1 MAGYVKPIPAATG
14 GLAFSRLQ
22 SDDIRKISV
31 KRIHV
36 TPALDSMFGPVP
48 GGLHDLALGA
58 IQALDANCSTCRM
71 NTINCTGHCGHI
83 ELPVT
88 CYHPQYIDS
97 TLRLLRA
104 KCGYCHRFKAAENY
118 VNQTVCSL
126 RLLQYGLVEEYN
138 NIKNI
143 SLRGGLPRTPK
154 KTNLDHVVEDVAE
167 VEPEEIADLIERRT
181 KMTNRAIR
189 RARKENKIDV
199 QALIRNPIAI
209 AARKNVIADFLMEVP
224 NLKRCA
230 QCGGASISYRKDRSV
245 KIFRK
250 PLAKKQKEAMYVLGK
265 KAPNPLLFLRSE
277 QTQKEESKK
286 PSIVNGIH
294 DEDVETS
301 DSDDLEKAELH
312 GAEEE
317 IAMRNALETSAEF
330 KKADI
335 EDLDDVQAYMT
346 TSEVHAALTLLF
358 DREQEVLRLL
368 YASRPDR
375 DPVPVSPDMFFITAV
390 LVPPNRYRPLAR
402 QGPNQI
408 LENQLNT
415 VLNRIIKAAGDV
427 QRISRELKRA
437 KVDSTVRPR
446 NLNESL
452 QAAIVLQETVNAL
465 IDSPAPASG
474 RPADQGIKQILEK
487 KEGLFRMH
495 MMGKRVNFAAR
506 SVISPDPNIET
517 NEIGVPLVFAKKLT
531 YPEPVTSHNFEQL
544 SKAVI
549 NGTEKYPGATAIENE
564 NGMVLSLKRKT
575 VEQRRALA
583 KQLMTSTAPGAK
595 GENGKKVYRHLQT
608 GDVVIMNRQPT
619 LHKPSMMGHRARVLT
634 NQKTI
639 RMHYANCNTYN
650 ADFDGDEMNMHFPQ
664 NEFART
670 EALQIADTD
679 HQYLSATAGKPLRG
693 LIQDHI
699 SMGVQFTS
707 RDVFFDRDQYQQ
719 LLYSCLRPED
729 YNTVFDKIQLVQP
742 TILKP
747 KMLWSGKQV
756 VTTVLKNITPER
768 FRGINLTSKSSTSSD
783 SWGEKMSD
791 EPGQWTVSK
800 DKIVFRDTE
809 QVVIFKDGEHL
820 CGILDKSQLGPSAG
834 GLVHSVHEVYG
845 HITAGKLLSILGRL
859 LTRFLNERAW
869 TCGMDDL
876 YLTNQGDN
884 DRRQELNR
892 AKQIGLEVSTEYV
905 TLKSSEAGQENPEL
919 LSRLENVLRNDDQL
933 NGLDQ
938 VYKARVKSI
947 TDNVSKA
954 CLPTGLR
961 KPFPRNQM
969 QAMTIS
975 GAKGS
980 SVNANLISCNL
991 GQQVLE
997 GRRVPVMVSGKTL
1010 PSFRAFETDPAAGG
1024 YVSGRF
1030 LTGIKPQEY
1039 FFHAMSG
1046 REGLIDTAVKTSK
1059 SGYLQRCIVK
1069 GLEGLRTEYDISV
1082 RESSNGS
1089 IIQFL
1094 YGEDGLEV
1102 TKQKHLKE
1110 FTFLAENHHSVATL
1124 MNAEEVISRLQQSEV
1139 REEQKSVLKF
1149 LRKSKHKDPLTA
1161 SFSPASH
1168 LGSTSEL
1175 FATALNDYVKENPN
1189 GLIRDKKAN
1198 PNGTLG
1204 KKTFQTIMDLKYMK
1218 SVVDAGE
1225 AVGVVAAQSVGEPST
1240 QMTLNTFHLA
1250 GHSAKNV
1257 TLGIPRLREIIMT
1270 ASAKIMTPTM
1280 TLKPIEEL
1288 NNAEGE
1294 RFAKSISRLPLSHVI
1309 NDMSVTER
1317 TGGGAGH
1324 ENERIY
1330 DIRIELYDPKEYEE
1344 EYAIKWI
1351 DVQRCFEVMFL
1362 PRLDKMIKI
1371 ELKKKAK
1378 EADRSEITAAVPNV
1392 GASVGV
1398 VEDAGTRGPGAT
1410 ENEGGEDDIDE
1421 EADPDDA
1428 KDMAARRRRENTFD
1442 EPDEEEDAIAR
1453 ESSDEVMSDDEA
1465 DRDDERNNSG
1475 GSQKAKKSRKPQN
1488 LGELDS
1494 DEEVDDEA
1502 GDAEASADEARLN
1515 QLKNKLDHLKRFT
1528 FARNQGKSCR
1538 IVLSYSSKTPKLLLL
1553 PLLEKCAHTSVIQ
1566 SIPGLG
1572 ICTLF
1577 MEEVHGPDGKPVRCV
1592 DPQTNKEEI
1601 VKQPMITTEGVNL
1614 LAMRDYQDQIYP
1626 HSIYTN
1632 SVHDMLKYYGVEAAR
1647 ATIVKEIDT
1656 VFKGHG
1662 IGVDARHLSLIA
1674 DAMTH
1679 SGSYQP
1685 FNRHGLVKEGGSVLA
1700 KMSFETVMGFL
1711 KDAVLF
1717 GERDPLLGPSA
1728 RIVAGRRG
1736 NIGTGAFDVVMP
1748 VH

>member
-22 SDDIRKISV
+22 SDEIRKISV

-36 TPALDSMFGPVP
+36 TPALDSMFGPIP
-48 GGLHDLALGA
+48 GGLHDPALGA
-58 IQALDANCSTCRM
+58 IQALDTNCSTCRM
-71 NTINCTGHCGHI
+71 NAIHCTGHCGHI

-104 KCGYCHRFKAAENY
+104 KCAYCHHFKAAENF

-126 RLLQYGLVEEYN
+126 RLLQYGLVEDYH
-138 NIKNI
+138 NIQNI
-143 SLRGGLPRTPK
+143 HLRGGLSRAPK
-154 KTNLDHVVEDVAE
+154 KTNSDNIVEDMLE
-167 VEPEEIADLIERRT
+167 VEPDEEIADLIDRRT
-181 KMTNRAIR
+181 RLTNRAIKSAHR
-189 RARKENKIDV
+189 ENRIDE

-209 AARKNVIADFLMEVP
+209 AARKDVITAFLKEIP
-224 NLKRCA
+224 NLKKCA
-230 QCGGASISYRKDRSV
+230 NCGGANTPYRRDRTI
-245 KIFRK
+245 KIFRL
-250 PLAKKQKEAMYVLGK
+250 PLPQTQKDAMYLLGK

-277 QTQKEESKK
+277 QSQKEEVKK
-286 PSIVNGIH
+286 NPLANGVY
-294 DEDVETS
+294 DEDVEMS
-301 DSDDLEKAELH
+301 DVDRPEETELH

-317 IAMRNALETSAEF
+317 IAMRNALETSSKAKNAEIEGED
-330 KKADI
+330 DI
-335 EDLDDVQAYMT
+335 QAYMT

-358 DREQEVLRLL
+358 DREQEVLQLL
-368 YASRPDR
+368 YASQPGRKAVR
-375 DPVPVSPDMFFITAV
+375 VSPDMFFVTAV

-402 QGPNQI
+402 HGPNQM
-408 LENQLNT
+408 LENQLNST
-415 VLNRIIKAAGDV
+415 LNKIIKAAADV
-427 QRISRELKRA
+427 QRISRESKRA
-437 KVDSTVRPR
+437 KLDPTLRPR

-452 QAAIVLQETVNAL
+452 QAAIVLQEAVNAL
-465 IDSPAPASG
+465 IDSPVPVSG
-474 RPADQGIKQILEK
+474 RPTDQGIKQILEK

-531 YPEPVTSHNFEQL
+531 YPEPVTSHNFEEL

-549 NGTEKYPGATAIENE
+549 NGTEKYPGAAAIENE

-583 KQLMTSTAPGAK
+583 KQLLTSTAPGAK

-664 NEFART
+664 NELART

-729 YNTVFDKIQLVQP
+729 YNTVFDKIQLVEP
-742 TILKP
+742 AILKP
-747 KMLWSGKQV
+747 KMLWTGKQV
-756 VTTVLKNITPER
+756 ISTVLKNITPER

-783 SWGEKMSD
+783 SWGEKTSD
-791 EPGQWTVSK
+791 ESEKWTVSR

-834 GLVHSVHEVYG
+834 GLIHSVHEIYG
-845 HITAGKLLSILGRL
+845 HITAGKLMSILGRL
-859 LTRFLNERAW
+859 LTRYLNERAW

-876 YLTNQGDN
+876 YLTPQGDSA
-884 DRRQELNR
+884 RRQELNR
-892 AKQIGLEVSTEYV
+892 AKQMGLEVATEYV
-905 TLKSSEAGQENPEL
+905 TLKSSEANQENPEL
-919 LSRLENVLRNDDQL
+919 LTRLENVLRNDEQL

-938 VYKARVKSI
+938 VYKAKVKSI

-954 CLPTGLR
+954 CLPAGLR

-980 SVNANLISCNL
+980 AVNANLISCNL

-997 GRRVPVMVSGKTL
+997 GRRVPVMVSGKSL

-1039 FFHAMSG
+1039 YFHAMSG

-1069 GLEGLRTEYDISV
+1069 GLEGLRTEYDTSV

-1124 MNAEEVISRLQQSEV
+1124 MNAEEVIRKLPQSDLG
-1139 REEQKSVLKF
+1139 EEQKKILKS
-1149 LRKSKHKDPLTA
+1149 LKKPKQKDPLTA
-1161 SFSPASH
+1161 SFSPASY
-1168 LGSTSEL
+1168 LGSTSES
-1175 FATALNDYVKENPN
+1175 FATALSEYLKLDPQK
-1189 GLIRDKKAN
+1189 LIRDKKTN
-1198 PNGTLG
+1198 PNSSLG
-1204 KKTFQTIMDLKYMK
+1204 KKTFRAVMDLKYMK

-1270 ASAKIMTPTM
+1270 ASANIMTPTM

-1288 NNAEGE
+1288 KNADGE

-1324 ENERIY
+1324 ENERVY
-1330 DIRIELYDPKEYEE
+1330 DIRIDLYDPEEYEE
-1344 EYAIKWI
+1344 EYAIKRV
-1351 DVQRCFEVMFL
+1351 DVQRCFERMFL
-1362 PRLDKMIKI
+1362 PRLDKMIKV

-1378 EADRSEITAAVPNV
+1378 EAERSEVTAAVPQIGV
-1392 GASVGV
+1392 SVGV
-1398 VEDAGTRGPGAT
+1398 EESVRTRAPRAS

-1421 EADPDDA
+1421 DADPDDA

-1442 EPDEEEDAIAR
+1442 EPDEDEEVIAG
-1453 ESSDEVMSDDEA
+1453 ESGDEVMSDDDGDVDKE
-1465 DRDDERNNSG
+1465 ERRHRAT
-1475 GSQKAKKSRKPQN
+1475 QKAKKSRDAQN
-1488 LGELDS
+1488 LREMDP
-1494 DEEVDDEA
+1494 DDE
-1502 GDAEASADEARLN
+1502 GDDAADSADEARVN
-1515 QLKNKLDHLKRFT
+1515 QLKSELDHLKRFI

-1538 IVLSYSSKTPKLLLL
+1538 IVLSYSSRTPKLLLL
-1553 PLLEKCAHTSVIQ
+1553 PLLEKCAHISVIQ

-1572 ICTLF
+1572 VCTQF
-1577 MEEVHGPDGKPVRCV
+1577 MEEVHGPDGRPVRRV
-1592 DPQTNKEEI
+1592 DPETNKEEI
-1601 VKQPMITTEGVNL
+1601 VKQPVITTEGVNL

-1662 IGVDARHLSLIA
+1662 IGVDVRHLSLIA

-1679 SGSYQP
+1679 SGTYQP
-1685 FNRHGLVKEGGSVLA
+1685 FSRHGLVKEGGSVLA

-1711 KDAVLF
+1711 KDAVLY